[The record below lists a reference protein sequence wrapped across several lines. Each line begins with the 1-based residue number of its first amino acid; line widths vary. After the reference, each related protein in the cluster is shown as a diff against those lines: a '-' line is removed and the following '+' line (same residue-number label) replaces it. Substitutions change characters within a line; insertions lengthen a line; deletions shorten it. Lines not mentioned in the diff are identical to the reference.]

1 LFAGFFMDD
10 DRIGRIGSLL
20 INRYLLLEKIGQG
33 AMGQVYRAQDMRLGS
48 IVAVKFLEHTLKSPE
63 MYAGFELEA
72 KACAQLNSNFIV
84 NVTDYGV
91 DEKDIPF
98 YVMEYLERQNLK
110 DVMQRQPLPLARFFN
125 LSQQICLG
133 LQCAHQG
140 IRLGGSDRLYPVIH
154 CDIKP
159 SNILVIPDALLGER
173 AKILDFG
180 IAKVMTGEAET
191 DGFGGGTPQ
200 YCAPEQWQGQ
210 QELDP
215 RSDIYSFGTVMFQ
228 MITGQ
233 FPLRPR
239 TSNSFDWLH
248 AHCEQMPATFSEVSP
263 DLNLPDA
270 LEALVLSCLEKSS
283 QNRPGSVEEILQALK
298 TIGQPYGTY
307 QPTHAVAP
315 ATKTLPVDREA
326 TAAKLRQANPLPMF
340 PKEIPLER
348 ILVKPLLVH
357 QETLAI
363 VGRVL
368 PKGLIRKLQIHQ
380 LYNVIEPKFL
390 YIPYSYP
397 LLLWQTVVY
406 IPGFKFL
413 WIPYYLDLKK
423 AEDLELIR
431 LLCQKERYQL
441 MLFDREEPHWCS
453 YSISI
458 KITPDRRLQLQQ
470 WAIAGQSQV
479 TVGSPQ
485 DSKRLLEKEFQRLQP
500 MIEQQLKGRK
510 P

>member
-1 LFAGFFMDD
+1 MDD
-10 DRIGRIGSLL
+10 PRIGSLL
-20 INRYLLLEKIGQG
+20 INRYLLLKKIGQG
-33 AMGQVYRAQDMRLGS
+33 AMGEVYRAQDIRLGS
-48 IVAVKFLEHTLKSPE
+48 IVAVKFLTHTLKSPE
-63 MYAGFELEA
+63 MCDRFELEA

-91 DEKDIPF
+91 DEQDIPF
-98 YVMEYLERQNLK
+98 YVMEYLEGQNLK

-140 IRLGGSDRLYPVIH
+140 IRLGSSDRLYPVIH

-159 SNILVIPDALLGER
+159 SNILVIPDELLGER

-180 IAKVMTGEAET
+180 IAKVMTGKAEA

-200 YCAPEQWQGQ
+200 YCSPEQWQGQ

-228 MITGQ
+228 MITGR

-239 TSNSFDWLH
+239 TSNSFDWLR
-248 AHCEQMPATFSEVSP
+248 AHCEQMPARFSEVSP

-283 QNRPGSVEEILQALK
+283 QNRPSLVEEILQALK

-307 QPTHAVAP
+307 QPTHASAP
-315 ATKTLPVDREA
+315 APKPLPIDREA
-326 TAAKLRQANPLPMF
+326 TVAKLRQANPLPMF
-340 PKEIPLER
+340 PKEISLQR
-348 ILVKPLLVH
+348 VLVKPLSID

-363 VGRVL
+363 VGKVL
-368 PKGLIRKLQIHQ
+368 PEGLIRRLQIHR
-380 LYNVIEPKFL
+380 LYNVIEPVFFH
-390 YIPYSYP
+390 IPYSYP
-397 LLLWQTVVY
+397 VLLWQTVAY
-406 IPGFKFL
+406 TAGFKFL

-423 AEDLELIR
+423 ADDLELIR

-441 MLFDREEPHWCS
+441 MLFDRESPHWCS

-458 KITPDRRLQLQQ
+458 KITPERRLQLQQ
-470 WAIAGQSQV
+470 WAIAAQSQV
-479 TVGSPQ
+479 AVGSPQ
-485 DSKRLLEKEFQRLQP
+485 ESKRLLEKEFQRLQP